1 MRWFAGRSAAR
12 LAAALDGQQA
22 ERPPDPEDR
31 GLLAVADALSGLRLD
46 AAPDPA
52 FIAATRTRLV
62 ALAAERVAGEEP
74 ATKRPVSATPA
85 PGRSPVS
92 SHRHRLVVTAW
103 SQRLAAAAAVLAVLV
118 ATLGL
123 LVIASRDALPGDA
136 LYAVKRGSERA
147 QVGLTFD
154 PGERGFVL
162 LHQAEQRL
170 AEVSELLQEPA
181 SGLAAAGSPGVPL
194 AAATDVE
201 IVDTLAAMDEQ
212 TAAGIALLTG
222 SAVASEDEA
231 TLGIIPV
238 WAEGQQSLLNEIVP
252 EMSTTEQA
260 RAEDSMALL
269 DRVGERARSL
279 GESLP
284 CQCLEPDGPSD
295 DLGPVPCLACAE
307 GPPSDPPSL
316 TPETTSST
324 PTS

>member
-12 LAAALDGQQA
+12 LAAALDGQRA

-31 GLLAVADALSGLRLD
+31 ELLTVADALCALRLD

-52 FIAATRTRLV
+52 FTAATRTRLV
-62 ALAAERVAGEEP
+62 TLAAARMAGEDATTERP
-74 ATKRPVSATPA
+74 ASATRSPARSRVTSHRRPVVA
-85 PGRSPVS
+85 
-92 SHRHRLVVTAW
+92 AW
-103 SQRLAAAAAVLAVLV
+103 NQRLAAAVAVLAVLV
-118 ATLGL
+118 ATVSL

-154 PGERGFVL
+154 PSERGFVL

-170 AEVSELLQEPA
+170 AEVSELLQEPVA
-181 SGLAAAGSPGVPL
+181 GLAATGSPGAPL
-194 AAATDVE
+194 AAATDSE
-201 IVDTLAAMDEQ
+201 IVDTLTAMDEQ

-238 WAEGQQSLLNEIVP
+238 WAEGQQRLLDDIVQ
-252 EMSTTEQA
+252 EMSTTERA

-269 DRVGERARSL
+269 DRVGDRARSL

-284 CQCLEPDGPSD
+284 CQCLEADGPSD

-307 GPPSDPPSL
+307 NPPSDPPSR
-316 TPETTSST
+316 TPEPTSSA